1 MKAMSRT
8 LLIYYKMVFRYG
20 TSNEIDT
27 DKFPDK
33 KYKWFFDWQNRI
45 LFLEDQKTK
54 DKILIPFESI
64 LRAYFI
70 TDEQEKGQEQEQ
82 EQVKVKHVDMTPAT
96 EKQKEF
102 LRKLGVSDEEIAKMT
117 KKQASQKIKEL
128 TSKQQGK

>member
-45 LFLEDQKTK
+45 LFLEDLKTN
-54 DKILIPFESI
+54 DKIMIPFESI
-64 LRAYFI
+64 LRCYIIEQKPAE
-70 TDEQEKGQEQEQ
+70 EQEKKE

-96 EKQKEF
+96 PKQKEY
-102 LRKLGVSDEEIAKMT
+102 LKQLGVPEEEINKMT
-117 KKQASQKIKEL
+117 KKQASEKIKEL
-128 TSKQQGK
+128 TSK